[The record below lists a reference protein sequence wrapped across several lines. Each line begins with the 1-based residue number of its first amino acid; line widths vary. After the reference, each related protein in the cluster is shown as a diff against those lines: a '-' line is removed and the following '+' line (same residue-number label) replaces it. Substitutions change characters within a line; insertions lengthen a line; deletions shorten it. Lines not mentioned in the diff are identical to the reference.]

1 MNPPAKIFG
10 TIDPSILPYYFNGT
24 LSSSI
29 AYYHLS
35 LNMNTSN
42 SYIATSIYTGERWA
56 YGNPPASFSNYL
68 NSLIYKSNN
77 DILFN
82 NGDSYLIMI

>member
-1 MNPPAKIFG
+1 MYDIQQSFSLVKFILYMNPPAKIFG
-10 TIDPSILPYYFNGT
+10 TIGPSIAFYYLNGT

-56 YGNPPASFSNYL
+56 SGISPSFFFKLFKFL
-68 NSLIYKSNN
+68 NI
-77 DILFN
+77 
-82 NGDSYLIMI
+82 